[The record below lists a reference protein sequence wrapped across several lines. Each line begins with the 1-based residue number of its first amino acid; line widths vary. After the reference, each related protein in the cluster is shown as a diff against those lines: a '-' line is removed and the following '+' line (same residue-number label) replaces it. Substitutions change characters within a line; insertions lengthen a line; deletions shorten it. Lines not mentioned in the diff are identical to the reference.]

1 MSIGHWE
8 IILAILVIFIFFG
21 GKRIPELARGIGK
34 GMVEFKKTRNK
45 ITDEMNSVVEDV
57 DKINNGN

>member
-1 MSIGHWE
+1 
-8 IILAILVIFIFFG
+8 
-21 GKRIPELARGIGK
+21 
-34 GMVEFKKTRNK
+34 MVEFKKTRNK

>member
-8 IILAILVIFIFFG
+8 IILAILVIIIFFG

-34 GMVEFKKTRNK
+34 GMVEFKKTRNI

>member
-8 IILAILVIFIFFG
+8 IILAILVIIIFFG

-34 GMVEFKKTRNK
+34 GLVEFKKTKK
-45 ITDEMNSVVEDV
+45 IWQFYLYHYV
-57 DKINNGN
+57 K

>member
-8 IILAILVIFIFFG
+8 IILAILVIIIFFG

-34 GMVEFKKTRNK
+34 AMVEFKKTRNK